1 MAYGLRA
8 WAAAGPYQGA
18 LFSPR
23 DGKDALPRDRFGD
36 SVLARARSDAMLGD
50 RARAWV
56 ADPLCHRSYLDD
68 ADYRPRAY
76 RLDDPVLPRR
86 FGLQALDDPLDKRSY
101 LNDALYRRS
110 NTDTASKW
118 DDPLYGRPVFLDD
131 FLNRHGEGSGD
142 NPMERRPYSVGDE
155 SRVSRAY
162 WRSSDWADPLLKH
175 RSYLDSPVTW
185 HARSAWDDSLWRRP
199 TGVGGPPPSCLY

>member
-8 WAAAGPYQGA
+8 WAAAGPYPGA

-36 SVLARARSDAMLGD
+36 AVMARGRSEAMLGD
-50 RARAWV
+50 RTRASV
-56 ADPLCHRSYLDD
+56 GDPLCHRSYLDD

-76 RLDDPVLPRR
+76 RLDDP
-86 FGLQALDDPLDKRSY
+86 LDRRSY
-101 LNDALYRRS
+101 LNDSLYRRS
-110 NTDTASKW
+110 NLDTPSRW
-118 DDPLYGRPVFLDD
+118 EDPLYGRPVFLDD
-131 FLNRHGEGSGD
+131 FLNRHGDGCLD
-142 NPMERRPYSVGDE
+142 NPMQRRPYSVGDE

-162 WRSSDWADPLLKH
+162 WRSSDWADPLLKS

-185 HARSAWDDSLWRRP
+185 HARSSWDDPLWRRP
-199 TGVGGPPPSCLY
+199 TGVGGPPPNCLF